1 MMSTI
6 ESVLQYIGI
15 MVVVLIVLSIFIVK
29 YYAEPGFP
37 VHTSITVV
45 ICYFCAFGILLIIP
59 PDIASAVVERNRT
72 TSLDDYY
79 DNIQFL
85 SVFYNTLFVTILV
98 MGSVVL
104 VFQEYYNTD
113 GTSLTSS
120 SITQHPPICQPFHY
134 TKANIASPFKPDFFT
149 LSLME
154 FFVAMTVIENHMC
167 SVYHFL
173 LRMVP
178 LTRTYH
184 M

>member
-15 MVVVLIVLSIFIVK
+15 MVVVLIVLSILIVK

-37 VHTSITVV
+37 IHTSITVV

-113 GTSLTSS
+113 GTSLTSFDN
-120 SITQHPPICQPFHY
+120 TQHLPICPLFH
-134 TKANIASPFKPDFFT
+134 
-149 LSLME
+149 
-154 FFVAMTVIENHMC
+154 
-167 SVYHFL
+167 
-173 LRMVP
+173 
-178 LTRTYH
+178 
-184 M
+184 